1 MTQASRSDRPFS
13 AAAALHAGAAR
24 RSVFGQFRPDDEIC
38 AIRSLWRHR
47 GNLIQ
52 LATVHL
58 QHMQKAL
65 DQMNLR
71 IHHVISI
78 FREQQVWRS

>member
-1 MTQASRSDRPFS
+1 
-13 AAAALHAGAAR
+13 
-24 RSVFGQFRPDDEIC
+24 
-38 AIRSLWRHR
+38 
-47 GNLIQ
+47 
-52 LATVHL
+52 
-58 QHMQKAL
+58 MQKAL